1 MKQLF
6 KIDESEKRRIL
17 EMHENATKR
26 NYLMEQG
33 TKPAASKTCFLPDD
47 ANQKSTFLSTNLFKD
62 KVNEVCT
69 RLKGSNEFFV
79 GRYYLVPD
87 KKNALTYEVFT
98 IGGEGM
104 AILPIT
110 KVKETGNGWMIDNL
124 MPPQPIVSAT
134 LQSGKEDTI
143 TEYLKDLIPGG
154 RTSLDLE
161 LDSNMYGD
169 YLKNFASIDP
179 NFKQVVLKYKNFSN
193 YNNEFINEL
202 VL

>member
-47 ANQKSTFLSTNLFKD
+47 ANQKSTTYSNNLFKD

-69 RLKGSNEFFV
+69 SLNGSNQFFV
-79 GRYYLVPD
+79 GKYYFLPKADGHIYQV
-87 KKNALTYEVFT
+87 LT
-98 IGGEGM
+98 IAGEGM
-104 AILPIT
+104 AMAEITQVKKTGKGWWMDTAQFMPAVPIT
-110 KVKETGNGWMIDNL
+110 ANI
-124 MPPQPIVSAT
+124 
-134 LQSGKEDTI
+134 QSGKEDTI
-143 TEYLKDLIPGG
+143 TEYLESLKPGG
-154 RTSLDLE
+154 RTSLDLK